1 MLFRDGVYVLAGAV
15 RIDDLETSANR
26 HLCHL
31 VATGRMCLLPRSGCA
46 FASLLFGASRRVP
59 APASERDA
67 FRTPVYCVLQC
78 VSTAFGRAIL
88 AVVRFL
94 FFSHNGSSVSRVLN
108 RVPHFSQRRSLT
120 LAYSFRRVSFTSDS
134 SEPQAG
140 HFTASASPLG
150 MEWAPAHSRCLYLP
164 CRRYSSKTHCI
175 AKPRIQTINSRT
187 TCGLGMHSFYL
198 NNVNRLL

>member
-1 MLFRDGVYVLAGAV
+1 MFQLTQRGA
-15 RIDDLETSANR
+15 
-26 HLCHL
+26 
-31 VATGRMCLLPRSGCA
+31 LLH
-46 FASLLFGASRRVP
+46 LFGASRRVP

-78 VSTAFGRAIL
+78 VSTAFGMAIL

-140 HFTASASPLG
+140 HFTASAAPLG
-150 MEWAPAHSRCLYLP
+150 MERA
-164 CRRYSSKTHCI
+164 
-175 AKPRIQTINSRT
+175 
-187 TCGLGMHSFYL
+187 
-198 NNVNRLL
+198 

>member
-1 MLFRDGVYVLAGAV
+1 MGGYFYVASGDEGALKTVMPHVPTHAAGA
-15 RIDDLETSANR
+15 
-26 HLCHL
+26 
-31 VATGRMCLLPRSGCA
+31 LLP
-46 FASLLFGASRRVP
+46 LYLFGASRRVP

-78 VSTAFGRAIL
+78 VSTAFGMAIL

-140 HFTASASPLG
+140 HFTASAAPLG
-150 MEWAPAHSRCLYLP
+150 MERA
-164 CRRYSSKTHCI
+164 
-175 AKPRIQTINSRT
+175 
-187 TCGLGMHSFYL
+187 
-198 NNVNRLL
+198 